1 MYATKSLARVFSFVW
16 RLAFPPAMA
25 HSIRFCLRIKDK
37 IFFFSMC
44 VLELLFFFLA
54 IFQRRF
60 ESPLVV
66 SLFIFFFPLFVGS
79 LALFSQ
85 YTHTHTHFYSCFS
98 SCSSVRVMDVAGRW
112 KSRRRKK
119 KQVHNI
125 LARSRQR
132 PLFHI
137 VAASRFVSLVG
148 RVFPWRW
155 ADSFSAQTT
164 FFLFISLCMMRVRFE
179 MMIRS
184 LVSFAKNTRFSFLSF
199 VFIFYSYPP
208 SGLAHSRL

>member
-1 MYATKSLARVFSFVW
+1 VCAWASFLFPRHFPTSIRVAFSRFPFHFFLSIIRGLARS
-16 RLAFPPAMA
+16 
-25 HSIRFCLRIKDK
+25 
-37 IFFFSMC
+37 
-44 VLELLFFFLA
+44 
-54 IFQRRF
+54 
-60 ESPLVV
+60 
-66 SLFIFFFPLFVGS
+66 FFPV
-79 LALFSQ
+79 
-85 YTHTHTHFYSCFS
+85 HTHTHFYSCFS

-112 KSRRRKK
+112 KSRRRRK

-155 ADSFSAQTT
+155 ADSFSTQTP
-164 FFLFISLCMMRVRFE
+164 FFLFVSLCMMRVRFK

-199 VFIFYSYPP
+199 VFVFYS
-208 SGLAHSRL
+208 

>member
-1 MYATKSLARVFSFVW
+1 
-16 RLAFPPAMA
+16 
-25 HSIRFCLRIKDK
+25 
-37 IFFFSMC
+37 MC

-85 YTHTHTHFYSCFS
+85 YTHTHTHIFTLVFLLVLPSEWWTS
-98 SCSSVRVMDVAGRW
+98 PDGGKVEEE
-112 KSRRRKK
+112 KK